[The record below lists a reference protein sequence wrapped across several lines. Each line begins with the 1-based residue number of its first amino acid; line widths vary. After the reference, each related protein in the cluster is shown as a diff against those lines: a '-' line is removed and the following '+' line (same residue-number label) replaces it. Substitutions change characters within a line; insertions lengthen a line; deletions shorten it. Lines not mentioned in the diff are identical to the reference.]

1 MSSNHETFISS
12 ETASLWRFISSSISH
27 LVDLVGDL
35 SDEELAWRPSA
46 PAANSLGV
54 LTMHTLGNLEEN
66 VIQTLCGE
74 PVHRQREAE
83 FRLEQVTAADL
94 QARWS
99 SLRQSAEIRLAAFTT
114 SDLDH
119 RYFHP
124 RRGELTGR
132 EVLIV
137 VARHAAEHLGQAELT
152 RDLLRASQL

>member
-1 MSSNHETFISS
+1 MSPDHETFNSS
-12 ETASLWRFISSSISH
+12 ETASLWRFISSSIER
-27 LVDLVGDL
+27 LV
-35 SDEELAWRPSA
+35 ELAGGLSADELEWRPAA

-54 LTMHTLGNLEEN
+54 LAMHTLGNLEEN

-74 PVHRQREAE
+74 PVHRQRNAE
-83 FRLEQVTAADL
+83 FHLERVTATDV
-94 QARWS
+94 QTRWS
-99 SLRQSAEIRLAAFTT
+99 SLSESVELRLSALTS
-114 SDLDH
+114 SDLDR

-152 RDLLRASQL
+152 RDLLRASQS